1 MANELVDV
9 FFTVAVFTT
18 LDKVN
23 RLLALVTTSRVG
35 ELEGPEEVVGL
46 LKVGANS
53 IDFVNQ
59 ILDANDAKLAQRLFN
74 DRVVRD
80 WHALLVNLGESAL
93 VDELA
98 DSLEVG
104 VSPRNVRADPL
115 EHLEGSLV
123 ELDKDTRVDAVQ
135 TEKLHNLSG
144 LGGHLVDTLDTDNKG
159 QLVFRGNVE
168 GSIGLGL
175 ATETN
180 LITLLGQVLLDVLFG
195 TLEDDL
201 ALVAGF
207 LEEEKW
213 GRWWL
218 IRKLNI
224 ILEFDLKG
232 LVGILGNVSPERWLM
247 FCKLHCRFPR

>member
-1 MANELVDV
+1 LANELVDV
-9 FFTVAVFTT
+9 FLTVAVFTT

-23 RLLALVTTSRVG
+23 RLLALVTTGRVG

-104 VSPRNVRADPL
+104 VSPRNVRA
-115 EHLEGSLV
+115 
-123 ELDKDTRVDAVQ
+123 
-135 TEKLHNLSG
+135 
-144 LGGHLVDTLDTDNKG
+144 
-159 QLVFRGNVE
+159 
-168 GSIGLGL
+168 
-175 ATETN
+175 
-180 LITLLGQVLLDVLFG
+180 
-195 TLEDDL
+195 
-201 ALVAGF
+201 
-207 LEEEKW
+207 
-213 GRWWL
+213 
-218 IRKLNI
+218 
-224 ILEFDLKG
+224 
-232 LVGILGNVSPERWLM
+232 M
-247 FCKLHCRFPR
+247 